1 MPEGERSDVRV
12 ENDFVSEGR
21 LTKRTEIVRCVGI
34 QNHVILPYNLKIV
47 HFHVTLPYNLSLLDH
62 LMFLHTQFT

>member
-21 LTKRTEIVRCVGI
+21 LTKRTEIVRAALRGEI
-34 QNHVILPYNLKIV
+34 
-47 HFHVTLPYNLSLLDH
+47 SLLDH
-62 LMFLHTQFT
+62 LMFLRTQFT